1 MQTHTMMNTTVISTA
16 VSTTDTITAITIL
29 TVQLIPAGAADG
41 DECGV
46 ELAGDVEAAEICAL
60 VGKACVEEWCI
71 REGSMVVGDIVA
83 LFSGG
88 DIVGET
94 GRGVFV
100 GKYVF
105 VGDIIVLLKAGG
117 DIVGVTRL
125 LLVCSSVV
133 FTVSSD
139 WKCACSSC
147 WKDGGVRDSR
157 V

>member
-105 VGDIIVLLKAGG
+105 VWGHHCVADTTLARKLEHFATTIV
-117 DIVGVTRL
+117 VT
-125 LLVCSSVV
+125 C
-133 FTVSSD
+133 VSLNALECTSLRTIL
-139 WKCACSSC
+139 CYL
-147 WKDGGVRDSR
+147 
-157 V
+157 

>member
-105 VGDIIVLLKAGG
+105 VGDIIVLLSGG
-117 DIVGVTRL
+117 DIVGVTGTS
-125 LLVCSSVV
+125 VFVVV
-133 FTVSSD
+133 FTV
-139 WKCACSSC
+139 W
-147 WKDGGVRDSR
+147 
-157 V
+157 